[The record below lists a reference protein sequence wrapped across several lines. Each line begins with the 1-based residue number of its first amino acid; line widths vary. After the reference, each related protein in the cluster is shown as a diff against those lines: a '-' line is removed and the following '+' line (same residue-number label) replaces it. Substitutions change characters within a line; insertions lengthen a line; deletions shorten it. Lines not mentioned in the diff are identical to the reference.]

1 MNRVLHENISTE
13 TLDWIINTAI
23 ASGEIKATM
32 TICPNIIA
40 VNAAKQHIVKGAITT
55 PKVAEF
61 EPVRVRIELLQIANM
76 LYRKNLQPTRISIDD
91 CFLRFEV
98 GDLQKPISVEA
109 TMDCTPPDPFN
120 PDREKL
126 EVQPSQR
133 MKELLQRGLD
143 EYTKIKLPN
152 KSMTIRTDDNLKY
165 EFLYPARSVNL
176 LIQMLEPTRWY
187 QSMFTNE
194 WMYVETS
201 NGAAT
206 LKAFVPIKMCE

>member
-32 TICPNIIA
+32 TICPNTIA
-40 VNAAKQHIVKGAITT
+40 VNAAKQHIVKGVITT

-76 LYRKNLQPTRISIDD
+76 LYRKNLQPTRISIDG
-91 CFLRFEV
+91 CFLQFEV
-98 GDLQKPISVEA
+98 GDLQKLISVET

-133 MKELLQRGLD
+133 MRELLQRGLD
-143 EYTKIKLPN
+143 EYTKIKMHN

-176 LIQMLEPTRWY
+176 LT
-187 QSMFTNE
+187 
-194 WMYVETS
+194 
-201 NGAAT
+201 
-206 LKAFVPIKMCE
+206 